1 MEEQRKSHQPRVR
14 KVACAYCPVKN
25 PVNQAP
31 FPARAL
37 ELLIRIAEKDTTT
50 CMIGKRLALEAGRM
64 HVVEQSREQ
73 SSEGR
78 VKEVPIQ
85 KISRSLAKESSSMS
99 C

>member
-50 CMIGKRLALEAGRM
+50 CMIGKRLALEAVACM
-64 HVVEQSREQ
+64 SLNKVEQ